1 MRVVMNGREIL
12 SEADFHNKIS
22 EAMNFPSYY
31 GKNLDALWDVLSTD
45 IERPV
50 TLVWENADSSKESMG
65 NSFAKIV
72 DLLNRVMAQDEE
84 WGLDERFEV
93 VIS

>member
-1 MRVVMNGREIL
+1 
-12 SEADFHNKIS
+12 
-22 EAMNFPSYY
+22 
-31 GKNLDALWDVLSTD
+31 
-45 IERPV
+45 
-50 TLVWENADSSKESMG
+50 MG

-93 VIS
+93 GACKLRVSSKLLLKR